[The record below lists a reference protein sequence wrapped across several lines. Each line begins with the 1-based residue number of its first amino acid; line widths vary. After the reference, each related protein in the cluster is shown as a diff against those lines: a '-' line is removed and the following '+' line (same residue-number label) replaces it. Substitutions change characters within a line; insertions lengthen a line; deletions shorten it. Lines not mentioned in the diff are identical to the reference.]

1 MVSALV
7 DLAKLNSWN
16 LSMMS
21 LLTWKMENKQIFWSW
36 IFQKLLT
43 RSHTL
48 LFYINYTIM
57 AYRANKTAGFKI
69 FFPTENK
76 Q

>member
-21 LLTWKMENKQIFWSW
+21 LLTDSFQGYIFDLFCTQERHGQFSSLMEQY
-36 IFQKLLT
+36 QL
-43 RSHTL
+43 
-48 LFYINYTIM
+48 
-57 AYRANKTAGFKI
+57 
-69 FFPTENK
+69 
-76 Q
+76 

>member
-1 MVSALV
+1 LAQEQNPEERLTQLVVSALV

-36 IFQKLLT
+36 IF
-43 RSHTL
+43 
-48 LFYINYTIM
+48 
-57 AYRANKTAGFKI
+57 
-69 FFPTENK
+69 
-76 Q
+76 